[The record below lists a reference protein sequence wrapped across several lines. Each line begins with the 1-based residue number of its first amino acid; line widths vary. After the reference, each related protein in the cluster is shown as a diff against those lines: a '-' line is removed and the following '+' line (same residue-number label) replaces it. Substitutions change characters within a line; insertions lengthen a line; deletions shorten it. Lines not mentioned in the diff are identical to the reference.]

1 MLINS
6 VVIVMSRYLK
16 EIISI
21 HIIIISILLCSPSV
35 LAKDFIVV
43 IDAGHGGAD
52 VGAVGKTAYEKNINL
67 GVALKLG
74 ELISDNCSNTKVVY
88 TRKTDRYLTLNERAD
103 IANKAHGNL
112 FISIHTNSVDKKNK
126 NRSSISGAAT
136 YVLGMHKNDDNLA
149 VAMRENSVMKLEK
162 DFSVTY
168 EGFDP
173 NSSESYIIF
182 EISQNQHVKQSL
194 EFASRIQQEF
204 STTAGRKNN
213 GVRQAGFWVLA
224 RTSMPAVLVELDF
237 ICNPTSERFL
247 DSERGQEKLAKS
259 IFNAVKSYKSSFF
272 DGADEKNKSSK
283 LNAAKKEDKS
293 DTDKAATKKNEKSKS
308 RKTAEKPESNEE
320 ELSKSDA
327 QPKAI
332 DDETEV
338 YKIQFLTSPKKLKD
352 GAPEFKGLSPV
363 NYYYENGIYKY
374 TFGIV
379 TDKKEALSLQNKI
392 KKNFKGAFIV
402 VFKGDKR
409 IR

>member
-21 HIIIISILLCSPSV
+21 HIFIISILLGPSSV
-35 LAKDFIVV
+35 FAKEFVVV

-74 ELISDNCSNTKVVY
+74 ELISSKCSNTKVVY
-88 TRKTDRYLTLNERAD
+88 TRKTDRYLTLKERAE

-136 YVLGMHKNDDNLA
+136 YVLGMHKNEDNLA

-182 EISQNQHVKQSL
+182 EICQNQHVKQSL

-204 STTAGRKNN
+204 SAIAGRKNN

-247 DSERGQEKLAKS
+247 DSESGQEKLAKS

-272 DGADEKNKSSK
+272 DGAGSKGKSSQPNK
-283 LNAAKKEDKS
+283 GKSDEGDGIDKTSKPKERAKSVNVSDKS
-293 DTDKAATKKNEKSKS
+293 VNIDAATGNVDSQS
-308 RKTAEKPESNEE
+308 
-320 ELSKSDA
+320 
-327 QPKAI
+327 I
-332 DDETEV
+332 DVDEETEV